1 MICGFIRS
9 VRGAD
14 GLSIILHHMAEDE
27 RKRSSSRGI
36 SDRKVDEPRVATRRI
51 ESALLALG
59 IITVVGVLGYMV
71 FEGWSFTD
79 ALYMTVI
86 TLTTVGYR
94 EVHTLDTT
102 GQLWTMA
109 LLITGVGT
117 LFYVAVSSVELVVE
131 GTIRGYFGRRRMEA
145 AINKLNGHYILCGYG
160 RVGRQVAY
168 EFAHDDVPFVIVEQD
183 PATVEEC
190 VGEGYLVLLGEASDD
205 DVLEE
210 AGVRRAR
217 SLIAA
222 VNSDADNVFVVLS
235 ARKLNPKLH
244 IVARASSD
252 ESAAKLEIAGAD
264 RTLSPYAIGGRRLAS
279 LVTQPLVVDFLDIVT
294 RGEEGTEFR
303 LEEFSVPEDS
313 FIADRTIGELK
324 IGDKTGA
331 MILAVLSSKGEFD
344 TTPSAQ
350 DAIHPGDTLI
360 VLGTREQVARLE
372 TLMAGGEPVNGD

>member
-1 MICGFIRS
+1 MIRGFIRS
-9 VRGAD
+9 GCGAD

-36 SDRKVDEPRVATRRI
+36 FDRTVYEPRVATRRI

-71 FEGWSFTD
+71 FEGWSFAD

-94 EVHTLDTT
+94 EVRPLDAT

-117 LFYVAVSSVELVVE
+117 LFYAAVSSVELVVE

-145 AINKLNGHYILCGYG
+145 AIRKLNGHYILCGYG
-160 RVGRQVAY
+160 RVGRQVAA
-168 EFAHDDVPFVIVEQD
+168 EFALDDVPFVIIEQE
-183 PATVEEC
+183 PETVEEC
-190 VGEGYLVLLGEASDD
+190 VAEGCLVLLGEASEDG
-205 DVLEE
+205 VLEE

-217 SLIAA
+217 GLIAA
-222 VNSDADNVFVVLS
+222 VDSDADNVFIVLS
-235 ARKLNPKLH
+235 ARKLNPELH

-264 RTLSPYAIGGRRLAS
+264 RTLSPYAVGGRRLAS
-279 LVTQPLVVDFLDIVT
+279 LATQPLVVDFLDIVT
-294 RGEEGTEFR
+294 RGEEGIEFR
-303 LEEFSVPEDS
+303 LEEFRVPEDA
-313 FIADRTIGELK
+313 FIADYTIGELK
-324 IGDKTGA
+324 IGERTGA
-331 MILAVLSSKGEFD
+331 MILATRHREGTFD
-344 TTPSAQ
+344 TTPSGSAR
-350 DAIHPGDTLI
+350 ISGGDTLI

-372 TLMAGGEPVNGD
+372 QLIRDEDIKGE